1 MNEEFPL
8 FSVSE
13 RPNSD
18 QRALLVFCRS
28 SLHRAVQRIAL
39 GSAFL
44 LVLGWAQPKANAQVT
59 ILHNFGDG
67 TVPNDGALPL
77 AGLIQAP
84 DRNFY
89 GDTASGESQAG
100 VVYQVTLGGVV
111 TVIQVFEKGMSLNDP
126 VVYDNGKL
134 VGITNGPVSRNS
146 RLFALTESAK
156 GTWSKSIWYK
166 FSRSSGPWGPSGA
179 PTLGTNGD
187 LYGVTEFG
195 GSQNDGTIYQVNA
208 KTNAVTFIYEFQG
221 PSPALSPW
229 TDLLLGTDGDFYGS
243 TNPGNSSGGIFKVT
257 PGGKVSV
264 VYSFS
269 STEGP
274 MNGPLIEGSDGNF
287 YGTEANSVFKLT
299 PGGKFTVLHI
309 FGKGK
314 DGKGPAGAVAQ
325 GPNGN
330 LYGMCFGGGTAGD
343 GTIYEVSTD
352 GFSYA
357 VLHNFGDG
365 SIPNDGQNPNENLL
379 LGSDNNFYGTTSQ
392 GGSAGKGTIFKVS
405 P

>member
-1 MNEEFPL
+1 
-8 FSVSE
+8 
-13 RPNSD
+13 
-18 QRALLVFCRS
+18 
-28 SLHRAVQRIAL
+28 
-39 GSAFL
+39 
-44 LVLGWAQPKANAQVT
+44 
-59 ILHNFGDG
+59 
-67 TVPNDGALPL
+67 
-77 AGLIQAP
+77 
-84 DRNFY
+84 
-89 GDTASGESQAG
+89 
-100 VVYQVTLGGVV
+100 
-111 TVIQVFEKGMSLNDP
+111 
-126 VVYDNGKL
+126 
-134 VGITNGPVSRNS
+134 
-146 RLFALTESAK
+146 
-156 GTWSKSIWYK
+156 
-166 FSRSSGPWGPSGA
+166 
-179 PTLGTNGD
+179 
-187 LYGVTEFG
+187 
-195 GSQNDGTIYQVNA
+195 
-208 KTNAVTFIYEFQG
+208 
-221 PSPALSPW
+221 
-229 TDLLLGTDGDFYGS
+229 
-243 TNPGNSSGGIFKVT
+243 
-257 PGGKVSV
+257 
-264 VYSFS
+264 
-269 STEGP
+269 